1 MGLLEELNEEQIKAV
16 KHLGGP
22 ALILAGAGSG
32 KTRVIT
38 YRIVYLVEQKG
49 ISPDRILAVTFTN
62 KAADEMKERLYDLVS
77 TNLKSL
83 WIGTFHSMCARIL
96 REYRENTPFSRN
108 FVIYDEQ
115 DQGNLIKRIMNNLDM
130 REKELP
136 PYYIK
141 RTISNLKNRLID
153 EHEFE
158 PMGSKQIR
166 IKEVYIEYQ
175 RKLLDSDAMD
185 FDDLLFNTY
194 RLLNSN
200 EGVRRE
206 LDRHFKHKLVDEYQD
221 TNHAQYMILKKLSM
235 KNRDLFVVGDDDQ
248 SIYGFRGADINNI
261 LDFEEDFPDC
271 KIYRLERNYRST
283 QRILRAASSVVK
295 HNKERKGKTLW
306 TLENEGGKLTIF
318 NGYDENSE
326 ARNMVKFLK
335 EELLNHKRNDI
346 MIAYRTNAQSRAIE
360 DELLKEGIEYN
371 IVGGLR
377 FYQRKE
383 IKDLLSYIQF
393 ISNKRDSVSLS
404 RILNTPRRSI
414 GRTRRDRIESYA
426 EEKRITLWEAI
437 KEIAREDTIISDFV
451 DLISSLENIEKVDE
465 LLEAIIDKTGYI
477 RLLDEEDTVEADSRI
492 ENILELL
499 SVVKTFTLK
508 EEKYSPVEYLVEV
521 GLKTDIDEWKRD
533 DSVSLMTL
541 HNTKGLEFP
550 VVFIAGLS
558 EEVLPHYRSIK
569 DGTIEEERRLFYV
582 GLTRSKEKVYLS
594 YYRKRGI
601 GWGSSRMLIPSRF
614 LFELSSEDVD
624 GLDWISKEEREE
636 VLSGES
642 VRDEW
647 VEHPIWGKGKVL
659 KIVDGDKLLISFDGM
674 IKKIKREFFT

>member
-38 YRIVYLVEQKG
+38 YRIVYLVLQKG

-248 SIYGFRGADINNI
+248 SIYGFRGADISNI

-306 TLENEGGKLTIF
+306 TLENEGGKLTLF

-326 ARNMVKFLK
+326 ARNMVKFLR
-335 EELLNHKRNDI
+335 EELLNHKRSDI

-404 RILNTPRRSI
+404 RILNTPRRGI

-451 DLISSLENIEKVDE
+451 DLISSLENIERVDE

>member
-130 REKELP
+130 REKEFP

-248 SIYGFRGADINNI
+248 SIYGFRGADISNI

-306 TLENEGGKLTIF
+306 TLENEGGKLTLF

-335 EELLNHKRNDI
+335 EELLNHKRSDI

-404 RILNTPRRSI
+404 RILNTPRRGI

-451 DLISSLENIEKVDE
+451 DLISSLENIERVDE

-508 EEKYSPVEYLVEV
+508 EEKYSPVEYLAEV

-659 KIVDGDKLLISFDGM
+659 KIIDGDKLLISFDGM

>member
-38 YRIVYLVEQKG
+38 YRIVYLVLQKG

-130 REKELP
+130 REKEFP

-248 SIYGFRGADINNI
+248 SIYLAIWKIFLKIKYITDVRTP
-261 LDFEEDFPDC
+261 ES
-271 KIYRLERNYRST
+271 IYRL
-283 QRILRAASSVVK
+283 I
-295 HNKERKGKTLW
+295 
-306 TLENEGGKLTIF
+306 IIP
-318 NGYDENSE
+318 
-326 ARNMVKFLK
+326 
-335 EELLNHKRNDI
+335 ND
-346 MIAYRTNAQSRAIE
+346 
-360 DELLKEGIEYN
+360 K
-371 IVGGLR
+371 
-377 FYQRKE
+377 
-383 IKDLLSYIQF
+383 
-393 ISNKRDSVSLS
+393 
-404 RILNTPRRSI
+404 
-414 GRTRRDRIESYA
+414 
-426 EEKRITLWEAI
+426 
-437 KEIAREDTIISDFV
+437 
-451 DLISSLENIEKVDE
+451 
-465 LLEAIIDKTGYI
+465 
-477 RLLDEEDTVEADSRI
+477 
-492 ENILELL
+492 
-499 SVVKTFTLK
+499 
-508 EEKYSPVEYLVEV
+508 
-521 GLKTDIDEWKRD
+521 
-533 DSVSLMTL
+533 
-541 HNTKGLEFP
+541 
-550 VVFIAGLS
+550 
-558 EEVLPHYRSIK
+558 
-569 DGTIEEERRLFYV
+569 
-582 GLTRSKEKVYLS
+582 
-594 YYRKRGI
+594 
-601 GWGSSRMLIPSRF
+601 
-614 LFELSSEDVD
+614 
-624 GLDWISKEEREE
+624 
-636 VLSGES
+636 
-642 VRDEW
+642 
-647 VEHPIWGKGKVL
+647 
-659 KIVDGDKLLISFDGM
+659 
-674 IKKIKREFFT
+674 

>member
-49 ISPDRILAVTFTN
+49 IYPDRILAVTFTN

-130 REKELP
+130 REKEFP

-306 TLENEGGKLTIF
+306 TLENEGGKLILF

-335 EELLNHKRNDI
+335 EELLNHKRSDI

-451 DLISSLENIEKVDE
+451 DLISSLENIERVDE